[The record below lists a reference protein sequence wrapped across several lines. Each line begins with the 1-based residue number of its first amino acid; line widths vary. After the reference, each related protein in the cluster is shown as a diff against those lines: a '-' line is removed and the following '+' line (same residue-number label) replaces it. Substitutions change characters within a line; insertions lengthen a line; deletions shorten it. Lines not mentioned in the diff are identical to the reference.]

1 MNGQSMTPDQ
11 AVDHCLDIL
20 GPVQASAETRE
31 ALVEHVAQGG
41 DIDLSDDSARDRVTE
56 VFGLIAST
64 REFQMA

>member
-1 MNGQSMTPDQ
+1 MTPEQ

-20 GPVQASAETRE
+20 GPVRASEDTRE
-31 ALVEHVAQGG
+31 ALVEHVAQSG
-41 DIDLSDDSARDRVTE
+41 DVDLSNDSARDRVAE